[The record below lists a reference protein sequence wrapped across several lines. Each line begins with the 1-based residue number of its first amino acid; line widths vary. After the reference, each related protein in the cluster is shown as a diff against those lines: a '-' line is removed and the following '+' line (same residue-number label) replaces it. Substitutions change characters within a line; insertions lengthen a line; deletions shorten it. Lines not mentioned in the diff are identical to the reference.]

1 MKYVVA
7 KCAQLWFK
15 KKTEK
20 YKVTLTQQQQQSNV
34 CACANCAN
42 FIKTRGEGRGVILGG
57 SHSFQGERRGYQ
69 SSSTD
74 YKRGTLR
81 ILTAN
86 QEGDY

>member
-20 YKVTLTQQQQQSNV
+20 YKVTLTQQQQSNV
-34 CACANCAN
+34 CACAN
-42 FIKTRGEGRGVILGG
+42 FIKTRGEGRGGILGG
-57 SHSFQGERRGYQ
+57 SLSFQGERRGYQ
-69 SSSTD
+69 WSSTD

>member
-20 YKVTLTQQQQQSNV
+20 YKVTLTQQQQSNV
-34 CACANCAN
+34 CACAN
-42 FIKTRGEGRGVILGG
+42 FIKTRGEGRGGILGG

>member
-20 YKVTLTQQQQQSNV
+20 YKVTLTQQQQSNV
-34 CACANCAN
+34 CACAN
-42 FIKTRGEGRGVILGG
+42 FFKTRGGGEGRGGILGG